1 MSLSIVTNIS
11 ALYTHLY
18 ISKSSSGMRNSL
30 EKLASGLKI
39 NKAADDASGMII
51 ADSLRSQKMGLGQA
65 AKNANDGI
73 SMLQVADGALE
84 ESINIIHT
92 IKQKTIQAAS
102 DGQTTETRRAIQRD
116 IDKLLDEFD
125 IISNKTSFNG
135 QKLLSGNFTNK
146 HIQVGAYSGETV
158 NLSIDPTQSTKVGH
172 VSIST
177 LEPDDVGVIRMTALS
192 KISGENIVTNGVDI
206 QFNNDPKNGLGA
218 MADEINKWSEVINI
232 KAIAVIES
240 QSIVKDGQ
248 TGADFKINSV
258 AIGNVSTSKNDANGA
273 LVKAINQ
280 KSHKTGVKASTN
292 SDGKLFL
299 KSIDGRSIE
308 VNGLHEPTVIDN
320 EELTTLG
327 SIKMISRNFGQYSFT
342 QDTTVITPAKT
353 IITPEETIITP
364 EETIITPV
372 SVPLTQV
379 PEASVLNEIPTNTFI
394 AWASASSGS
403 GGGITVTVSNVING
417 VIMDPLATTATDPD
431 FISKFFS
438 SYPAMR
444 YHTTNT
450 VPADIS
456 SSLVFSAPLPIG
468 SKLFAVDVDQGHI
481 LTLKSNGTP
490 LTLIN
495 QFQTLANT
503 SSPFP
508 SYNAATGALS
518 YPGST
523 DREATIFDVSNL
535 SSIDLTCSGGSDG
548 KDAFFAIS
556 LPNSSPDNPSKSILK
571 EVIIPES
578 IVVTVPESIVT
589 VLESIVTT
597 SKSLTITD
605 TGILR
610 LCDVDVT
617 GFETSQISMEIA
629 DVALQDID
637 RVKSEIGSVQNQL
650 ESTISNITT
659 TMLQVASAESTIRDL
674 DFADESSNYTKF
686 NILQQAGMFAMS
698 QANTS
703 AQNVLSLLQ

>member
-1 MSLSIVTNIS
+1 
-11 ALYTHLY
+11 
-18 ISKSSSGMRNSL
+18 MRDSL

-192 KISGENIVTNGVDI
+192 KISGKNIVTNGVDI
-206 QFNNDPKNGLGA
+206 QFNNDPENGLGA
-218 MADEINKWSEVINI
+218 MADEINEWSEVIDI

-308 VNGLHEPTVIDN
+308 VNGLHKPTVIDN

-327 SIKMISRNFGQYSFT
+327 SIKMIRRNFGQYSFT

-353 IITPEETIITP
+353 IITPEK
-364 EETIITPV
+364 TIITPV

-403 GGGITVTVSNVING
+403 GGGITVTVSNVINDG
-417 VIMDPLATTATDPD
+417 IMNPLTMTATDPD
-431 FISKFFS
+431 FISNFFS
-438 SYPAMR
+438 SFPGMR
-444 YHTTNT
+444 YRTTNT
-450 VPADIS
+450 GPADIS

-468 SKLFAVDVDQGHI
+468 SKLFAVDVDQGHT

-495 QFQTLANT
+495 QAQTAANT
-503 SSPFP
+503 SSSFP

-518 YPGST
+518 DTGT
-523 DREATIFDVSNL
+523 TNLEATIFDVSNL
-535 SSIDLTCSGGSDG
+535 SSIDLTCSGGSNG
-548 KDAFFAIS
+548 KDVFFAIS

-571 EVIIPES
+571 EEIIPES

-589 VLESIVTT
+589 T

-605 TGILR
+605 TGTLR

-659 TMLQVASAESTIRDL
+659 TMVQVASAESTIRDL
-674 DFADESSNYTKF
+674 DFADESSNYTKL
-686 NILQQAGMFAMS
+686 NILLQAGMFAMS